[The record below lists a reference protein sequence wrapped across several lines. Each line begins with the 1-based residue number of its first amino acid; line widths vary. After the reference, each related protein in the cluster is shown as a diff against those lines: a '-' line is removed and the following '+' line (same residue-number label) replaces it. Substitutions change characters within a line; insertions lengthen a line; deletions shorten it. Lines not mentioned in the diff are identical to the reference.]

1 MVIKIQGNTKIQG
14 NAMFG
19 IEPEVIAFSPEQITG
34 LKGWYDYTYGVYR
47 TSGNDATDDQYAL
60 VSFSAVI
67 GLETYG
73 TVTINPNH
81 NLINGKKNYGSNG
94 GTYIRWENN
103 LWTLTYE
110 SGRDEEVGSSYITI
124 TATGDT
130 QYPWQANWTG
140 TGNSVTRVA
149 TTNSIAATNNETVA
163 KWANKVGN
171 LADTYGGN
179 MI

>member
-1 MVIKIQGNTKIQG
+1 
-14 NAMFG
+14 MF
-19 IEPEVIAFSPEQITG
+19 
-34 LKGWYDYTYGVYR
+34 
-47 TSGNDATDDQYAL
+47 
-60 VSFSAVI
+60 
-67 GLETYG
+67 
-73 TVTINPNH
+73 
-81 NLINGKKNYGSNG
+81 NGKKTYGSNSV
-94 GTYIRWENN
+94 RWQDNS
-103 LWTLTYE
+103 WMLTYHSRNQE
-110 SGRDEEVGSSYITI
+110 VGRDEDGSAIYEPVYSTI
-124 TATGDT
+124 AASGDT